1 MTENLT
7 MRELRNR
14 FNDLIE
20 QGYGDKIVEVTS
32 ETVSNHIP
40 KTSLRQRDDDKCIDT
55 TKYFRGHRMRKL
67 GVW

>member
-1 MTENLT
+1 MTEKLT

-14 FNDLIE
+14 LNDLIE

-40 KTSLRQRDDDKCIDT
+40 KTSFK
-55 TKYFRGHRMRKL
+55 TKR
-67 GVW
+67 